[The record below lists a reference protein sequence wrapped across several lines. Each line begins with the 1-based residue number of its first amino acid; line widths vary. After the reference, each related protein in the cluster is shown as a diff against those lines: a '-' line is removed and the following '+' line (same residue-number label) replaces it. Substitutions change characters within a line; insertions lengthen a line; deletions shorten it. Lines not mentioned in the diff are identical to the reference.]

1 MMNAEVLQTRI
12 RTMPNLPKPD
22 HEQVTH
28 DKSRDTEGALVVR
41 SDGREEITFD
51 DPRSPWI
58 QNAQDHA
65 RLEDRIDVLDVRL
78 ENLEGR
84 MENLEGL
91 MGKIEDRMGNMEGR
105 MGNIEERMGKLETK
119 VENIEGH
126 LVEIK
131 EEQKTQRAEM
141 KEYQKEMRA
150 EMKADREAMIASF
163 ESITAKFSQEMKALE
178 DRFDKKRDDDL
189 QRSDW
194 IITTTLIAIISG
206 AVCATAV
213 LLL

>member
-1 MMNAEVLQTRI
+1 MMNAEVLETRI
-12 RTMPNLPKPD
+12 RTMPNLPEPD

-28 DKSRDTEGALVVR
+28 DKSLDTKKALVVR

-65 RLEDRIDVLDVRL
+65 RLEGRIYVLDVRM

-131 EEQKTQRAEM
+131 EEQKTQRAEI
-141 KEYQKEMRA
+141 
-150 EMKADREAMIASF
+150 KAVREAMIASF
-163 ESITAKFSQEMKALE
+163 EGFTAKFFQEMKALE
-178 DRFDKKRDDDL
+178 ERFDKKRDEDIK
-189 QRSDW
+189 RSDW